1 MLRGSIPGSK
11 PSMEAGARQPCG
23 GALAAGRRRVH
34 STLMEAYLILFTAGL
49 LAGAMNAAAGGGS
62 FVTIPAMVFVGLPSV
77 VANTSSTVAL
87 LPGTLA
93 SAWAWRRDFKSFEG
107 IPLRTLVLISL
118 GGGLVG
124 AVLLLVTPQRAFDDI
139 LPWLL
144 LAGTLAF
151 AFGRRIGE
159 VLRRRVV
166 IGPGVLL
173 GAQVLL
179 SIYAG
184 YFGGG
189 VGIMMMAVWSLL
201 GEVDIKAMSAGRTL
215 LVSAANAVA
224 VLCFALAGPV
234 RWPETLVM
242 LVAAVIGGYFGA
254 ALARRLPARLLR
266 GFVVAYSAAMTAVF
280 FWRAWA

>member
-215 LVSAANAVA
+215 LVSAANTVA
-224 VLCFALAGPV
+224 VLCFAVAGPV

>member
-1 MLRGSIPGSK
+1 MR
-11 PSMEAGARQPCG
+11 
-23 GALAAGRRRVH
+23 
-34 STLMEAYLILFTAGL
+34 
-49 LAGAMNAAAGGGS
+49 
-62 FVTIPAMVFVGLPSV
+62 
-77 VANTSSTVAL
+77 
-87 LPGTLA
+87 
-93 SAWAWRRDFKSFEG
+93 
-107 IPLRTLVLISL
+107 
-118 GGGLVG
+118 
-124 AVLLLVTPQRAFDDI
+124 
-139 LPWLL
+139 
-144 LAGTLAF
+144 
-151 AFGRRIGE
+151 
-159 VLRRRVV
+159 

-179 SIYAG
+179 SVYAG

-254 ALARRLPARLLR
+254 ALARRIPAPVAARLRRRLQR
-266 GFVVAYSAAMTAVF
+266 GDDGGLLLAGLVMTGDATDGISRPAGSPAPRAPSAA
-280 FWRAWA
+280 R

>member
-1 MLRGSIPGSK
+1 MVGGMLRGSMHRVNPAPRRRTLAGA
-11 PSMEAGARQPCG
+11 PRRVQAAPMEA
-23 GALAAGRRRVH
+23 H
-34 STLMEAYLILFTAGL
+34 LILFAAGL

-107 IPLRTLVLISL
+107 IPLRALVLISL

-159 VLRRRVV
+159 ALRRRVR

-179 SIYAG
+179 SVYAG

-254 ALARRLPARLLR
+254 ALARRMPAPWLR
-266 GFVVAYSAAMTAVF
+266 GFVVAYSTAMTVAF
-280 FWRAWA
+280 FWRAWS

>member
-215 LVSAANAVA
+215 LVSAANAAA
-224 VLCFALAGPV
+224 VLCFAVAGPV

>member
-1 MLRGSIPGSK
+1 MDAP
-11 PSMEAGARQPCG
+11 
-23 GALAAGRRRVH
+23 
-34 STLMEAYLILFTAGL
+34 LILFAAGL

-62 FVTIPAMVFVGLPSV
+62 FVTIPAMVFVGLPSA
-77 VANTSSTVAL
+77 VANASSTVAL

-93 SAWAWRRDFKSFEG
+93 SAWAWRRDFQSFEG
-107 IPLRTLVLISL
+107 IPLRSLVLISL

-124 AVLLLVTPQRAFDDI
+124 AVLLLVTPQPAFDAI

-159 VLRRRVV
+159 VLRQRQVV
-166 IGPGVLL
+166 IGPRFLV

-179 SIYAG
+179 SVYAG

-201 GEVDIKAMSAGRTL
+201 GQVDIRAMSAGRTL
-215 LVSAANAVA
+215 LVSAANTVA
-224 VLCFALAGPV
+224 VLCFAVAGPV
-234 RWPETLVM
+234 RWPETAVM

-254 ALARRLPARLLR
+254 VLARRIPAAWLR
-266 GFVVAYSAAMTAVF
+266 GVVVAYSALMTAVF
-280 FWRAWA
+280 FWRAWG

>member
-1 MLRGSIPGSK
+1 MDTI
-11 PSMEAGARQPCG
+11 
-23 GALAAGRRRVH
+23 
-34 STLMEAYLILFTAGL
+34 LILFGAGL

-77 VANTSSTVAL
+77 AANASSTVAL
-87 LPGTLA
+87 LPGTVA
-93 SAWAWRRDFKSFEG
+93 SAWAWRRDFQSFEG
-107 IPLRTLVLISL
+107 TPLRTLVLISL

-124 AVLLLVTPQRAFDDI
+124 AVLLLVTPQRAFDAI

-151 AFGRRIGE
+151 AFGRPIGE
-159 VLRRRVV
+159 ALRRRVR

-179 SIYAG
+179 SVYAG

-254 ALARRLPARLLR
+254 ALARRVPAPWLR
-266 GFVVAYSAAMTAVF
+266 GFVVAYSTAMTVAF
-280 FWRAWA
+280 FWRAWS

>member
-1 MLRGSIPGSK
+1 MVDGMLRGSMHRVNPAPRWG
-11 PSMEAGARQPCG
+11 M
-23 GALAAGRRRVH
+23 LAARRRRVQAAP
-34 STLMEAYLILFTAGL
+34 MEASLILFAAGL

-118 GGGLVG
+118 GGGLAG

-159 VLRRRVV
+159 VLRRRLR

-179 SIYAG
+179 SVYAG

-254 ALARRLPARLLR
+254 ALARRVPAPWLR
-266 GFVVAYSAAMTAVF
+266 GFVVVYSSAMTVAF
-280 FWRAWA
+280 FWRAWS